1 MFDTFDRV
9 EKADKL
15 RRESKSKIIMRMVQ
29 QTTECA
35 WFIRDYMKLKEF
47 CEPYKIISLF
57 SLYIDNREGKRMAKN
72 IASSPKDQV
81 EMFRSKF
88 VELQSAFQA
97 DGVIEI
103 EIAVL
108 RVIDDLQSVKK
119 DLNDVG
125 M

>member
-1 MFDTFDRV
+1 MIDTFDIV

-47 CEPYKIISLF
+47 CEPHKIISLF
-57 SLYIDNREGKRMAKN
+57 CLWKRMAKN
-72 IASSPKDQV
+72 IVSSPKDQV
-81 EMFRSKF
+81 EKFKSKF

-108 RVIDDLQSVKK
+108 RVIDDLQTVKK
-119 DLNDVG
+119 DLNDAG

>member
-1 MFDTFDRV
+1 MIDTFDIV
-9 EKADKL
+9 EKAEQL
-15 RRESKSKIIMRMVQ
+15 RRESKSKIVMRMVQ

-47 CEPYKIISLF
+47 CKPHKIISLF
-57 SLYIDNREGKRMAKN
+57 SLYIDNCEGKRMAKN

-81 EMFRSKF
+81 EKFKTKF

>member
-1 MFDTFDRV
+1 MIDTFDIV
-9 EKADKL
+9 EKAEQL

-47 CEPYKIISLF
+47 CELHKIISLF

-81 EMFRSKF
+81 KKFKSKF

-108 RVIDDLQSVKK
+108 RVVDDLRSLKK
-119 DLNDVG
+119 ALNDLG
-125 M
+125 